1 MTNANKTSVTPL
13 FGEALSGALQWRLL
27 VVWIV
32 GLLLPTAVVAM
43 PLWRTIGSVFDFS
56 PHAAEIARRF
66 DILAI
71 EDLGVVL
78 GRNAATV
85 SGATT
90 ASMLLLTLALTP
102 LLAGV
107 TLTAAGARQPL
118 GFVALLQGGVAWYVR
133 MLRLALVSLVPLGV
147 LVGGLSAAAFALAKK
162 HAEKALTQTSAE
174 SGSTWAMVLTVV
186 VFVLVHATVEAARAQ
201 YLADARLRSGWR
213 AWARGVRQLVQRP
226 LAVLALYVGPSL
238 VGLVVATVLLLVR
251 VRISA
256 ASFVGFLVGFVLVQL
271 AVAAV
276 GWGRASRLFALSAL
290 ARGGDAAATHTEATP
305 STATVSG

>member
-1 MTNANKTSVTPL
+1 MTNANKTSVAPL
-13 FGEALSGALQWRLL
+13 FGEALTGALQWRLL

-66 DILAI
+66 DLLAI

-78 GRNAATV
+78 GRNAASV
-85 SGATT
+85 SGAMT
-90 ASMLLLTLALTP
+90 ASMLLMTLALAP

-118 GFVALLQGGVAWYVR
+118 GLVALLQGGVAWYFR
-133 MLRLALVSLVPLGV
+133 MLRLSLVSLVPLGV
-147 LVGGLSAAAFALAKK
+147 LVGGLSAAGFALAKK

-174 SGSTWAMVLTVV
+174 SGTTWAMVLTLV

-201 YLADARLRSGWR
+201 YLADERLRSGWR
-213 AWARGVRQLVQRP
+213 AWVRGVRQLLRRP
-226 LAVLALYVGPSL
+226 VAVVALYAGPSL
-238 VGLVVATVLLLVR
+238 LGLVAAALLLLVR

-256 ASFVGFLVGFVLVQL
+256 ASFGGFLVGFVLVQL

-290 ARGGDAAATHTEATP
+290 ACGGDAAATRSEAGP
-305 STATVSG
+305 AVASVSA

>member
-1 MTNANKTSVTPL
+1 MTNAEKTGVTPL
-13 FGEALSGALQWRLL
+13 FGEALTGALQWRLL

-32 GLLLPTAVVAM
+32 GLLTPTAMMAI
-43 PLWRTIGSVFDFS
+43 PLWRTIASVFDFS

-90 ASMLLLTLALTP
+90 ASMLLTLALAP

-118 GFVALLQGGVAWYVR
+118 GFVALVQGGAAWYFR
-133 MLRLALVSLVPLGV
+133 MLRLLFVSLVPLAL
-147 LVGGLSAAAFALAKK
+147 LVGGLSGAAFAVAKK

-174 SGSTWAMVLTVV
+174 SGSNWAMVLTLV

-213 AWARGVRQLVQRP
+213 AWARGVRQLVRRP
-226 LAVLALYVGPSL
+226 LAVLTLYVGPSL
-238 VGLVVATVLLLVR
+238 VGLVVAAVFLLVR

-256 ASFVGFLVGFVLVQL
+256 ASFGGFLVGFVLVQL

-276 GWGRASRLFALSAL
+276 GWGRASRLFALAAL
-290 ARGGDAAATHTEATP
+290 ARGGQAAATRSEAELAAA
-305 STATVSG
+305 SASA